1 MKRSELA
8 RQVALQTG
16 LPPEAADAAVRAA
29 LEAVA
34 DALARGEAVQ
44 LVGFGTFGVRARPER
59 PARNPATGASIVA
72 PASRSVWFRAG
83 KGLRDAVNRTA
94 G

>member
-16 LPPEAADAAVRAA
+16 LAPAAADAAVRAA

-44 LVGFGTFGVRARPER
+44 LVGFGAFGVRVR
-59 PARNPATGASIVA
+59 PAHTGRNPAAEGPRGTS
-72 PASRSVWFRAG
+72 SS
-83 KGLRDAVNRTA
+83 T
-94 G
+94 